1 MKFPVSAC
9 PQALPVEA
17 GISSYTTDIFL
28 LIFTADA
35 RRSLPRCSYFDSAQH
50 DSGGAQRDSSFF
62 VIFYLGCKTCFAG
75 GLRVTAECRAVLKL
89 FIFFLLSFYFYLLS
103 YPDLYR
109 KTVDLQSFNRHSYF
123 VDNFQFVLFR
133 ISFTFVR

>member
-35 RRSLPRCSYFDSAQH
+35 RRSLPRCSYFDGVYPAVDSSTPLRVTAGRAQH

-62 VIFYLGCKTCFAG
+62 VIFYLGCKTRFAG
-75 GLRVTAECRAVLKL
+75 GLRMTAGHNMTIMG
-89 FIFFLLSFYFYLLS
+89 F
-103 YPDLYR
+103 
-109 KTVDLQSFNRHSYF
+109 
-123 VDNFQFVLFR
+123 
-133 ISFTFVR
+133 